1 MTAWFMWKCSVTALP
16 GTYSDPDKENALLM
30 HNEGPFCRCDQF
42 DAFTQGPS
50 LQCYRTPAEAL
61 ISDQSISVA
70 FHTTERDRPHYSQPL
85 PALKLWP
92 CNTAHSWKDVDI
104 Q

>member
-1 MTAWFMWKCSVTALP
+1 MFYQFMNMTAWLMWKCSVTALP
-16 GTYSDPDKENALLM
+16 GTCDPDKVNAVLM
-30 HNEGPFCRCDQF
+30 HIEGPFYPCDQF
-42 DAFTQGPS
+42 GAFTQGPS

-70 FHTTERDRPHYSQPL
+70 LHTTERGTTPQSTSASSQT
-85 PALKLWP
+85 
-92 CNTAHSWKDVDI
+92 TA